1 MILHLKC
8 KIMNTGK
15 YVFSQILELVNK
27 YEFEKIVKKY
37 NGNYRV
43 REFNCWNQFIQ
54 LFFGQLTNLN
64 SIRDICLCLKAH
76 NNKLYHLGIKN
87 YVDHTTLS
95 RANEKRDWQIFSD
108 FGYYLIELVR
118 PLYVN
123 STVPNLS
130 IENELFALDSTTIS
144 CSINLLMWA
153 EGKYSR
159 GAIKLHTVLDLRGSI
174 PSFILITDGKYHDSN
189 VLDEITPEPEAIYI
203 MDKAYVDFKS
213 LYRINTFDSYFVTRA
228 KSSLKYT
235 IIEQNFNID
244 ESTGLRADKTIE
256 LTIAKS
262 KKLYPEKLR
271 LIEYYDTE
279 KDNYLVFMTNNFE
292 VSALQVS
299 YIYKNRWQI
308 ETFFKWIK
316 QNLVIKKL
324 WGHSQNAVKTHIWIA
339 ICTYLIV
346 AYVKKSVKSELSIYQ
361 IMQILSISAF
371 DKTPINQLLNDFQS
385 NQNVN
390 EHQCNI
396 FDILK

>member
-1 MILHLKC
+1 
-8 KIMNTGK
+8 MNSGK
-15 YVFSQILELVNK
+15 YVFYQILELVNR
-27 YEFEKIVKKY
+27 YEFEKIVKTHK
-37 NGNYRV
+37 GNYRV

-64 SIRDICLCLKAH
+64 SLRDICLCLKAH

-87 YVDHTTLS
+87 YVSHTTLS
-95 RANEKRDWQIFSD
+95 RANEKRDWQIFAD

-118 PLYVN
+118 PLYKN
-123 STVPNLS
+123 SAVPNLS

-144 CSINLLMWA
+144 CSINLLIWA
-153 EGKYSR
+153 EGKYTR
-159 GAIKLHTVLDLRGSI
+159 GAIKVHTLLDLRGSI
-174 PSFILITDGKYHDSN
+174 PSFILITDGKCHDSN
-189 VLDEITPEPEAIYI
+189 VLDQITPEPEAIYI
-203 MDKAYVDFKS
+203 MDKAYVDFKA
-213 LYRINTFDSYFVTRA
+213 LYRINTFEAYFVTRA
-228 KSSLKYT
+228 KSTLKYK

-244 ESTGLRADKTIE
+244 ESTGLRADKIIE
-256 LTIAKS
+256 LTIVKS
-262 KKLYPEKLR
+262 KKLYPERLR
-271 LIEYYDTE
+271 LIEYYDIE
-279 KDNYLVFMTNNFE
+279 KDNYLIFMTNNFE
-292 VSALQVS
+292 VSALEVS

-324 WGHSQNAVKTHIWIA
+324 WGHSQNAVKIHIWTA

-371 DKTPINQLLNDFQS
+371 DKTPISQLLNDFQN

-390 EHQCNI
+390 EQQYNI
-396 FDILK
+396 FDN

>member
-1 MILHLKC
+1 
-8 KIMNTGK
+8 MNTGK

-43 REFNCWNQFIQ
+43 RELNCWNQFIQ

-76 NNKLYHLGIKN
+76 NNKLYHLGIRN
-87 YVDHTTLS
+87 YVNHTTLS
-95 RANEKRDWQIFSD
+95 RANEKRDWQIFAD

-118 PLYVN
+118 PLYKN
-123 STVPNLS
+123 SAVPNLS

-144 CSINLLMWA
+144 CSINLLIWA

-159 GAIKLHTVLDLRGSI
+159 GAVKIHTLLDLRGSI
-174 PSFILITDGKYHDSN
+174 PNFILITDGKCHDSN
-189 VLDEITPEPEAIYI
+189 ILDEITPEPEAIYI
-203 MDKAYVDFKS
+203 MDKAYVDFKA
-213 LYRINTFDSYFVTRA
+213 LYRIHTFESYFVTRA
-228 KSSLKYT
+228 KSSLKY
-235 IIEQNFNID
+235 IIVEQNFNID

-279 KDNYLVFMTNNFE
+279 KDNYLIFMTNNFE
-292 VSALQVS
+292 VSALEVS
-299 YIYKNRWQI
+299 NIYKNRWQI

-324 WGHSQNAVKTHIWIA
+324 WGHSQNAVKTHIWTA

-346 AYVKKSVKSELSIYQ
+346 AYVKNSVKSELSIYQ

-371 DKTPINQLLNDFQS
+371 DKTPISQLLNDFQN

-390 EHQCNI
+390 EQQYNI
-396 FDILK
+396 FDNLK

>member
-1 MILHLKC
+1 
-8 KIMNTGK
+8 MNSGK
-15 YVFSQILELVNK
+15 YVFSQILELVNR
-27 YEFEKIVKKY
+27 YEFEKIVKTHK
-37 NGNYRV
+37 GNYRV

-76 NNKLYHLGIKN
+76 NSKLYHLGIKN
-87 YVDHTTLS
+87 YVSHSTLS
-95 RANEKRDWQIFSD
+95 RANEKRDWQIFAD

-118 PLYVN
+118 PLYKN
-123 STVPNLS
+123 SVVPNLLS

-144 CSINLLMWA
+144 CSINLLIWA

-159 GAIKLHTVLDLRGSI
+159 GAIKMHTLLDLRGSI
-174 PSFILITDGKYHDSN
+174 PSFILITDGKCHDSN
-189 VLDEITPEPEAIYI
+189 ILDEITPVPEAIYV
-203 MDKAYVDFKS
+203 MDKAYVDFKA
-213 LYRINTFDSYFVTRA
+213 LYRINILESYFVTRA
-228 KSSLKYT
+228 KKTLKYT

-244 ESTGLRADKTIE
+244 ESTGLRADKIIE
-256 LTIAKS
+256 LTIVKS
-262 KKLYPEKLR
+262 KKLYPERLR

-279 KDNYLVFMTNNFE
+279 KDNYLIFMTNNFE
-292 VSALQVS
+292 VSALEVS

-324 WGHSQNAVKTHIWIA
+324 WGHSQNAVKIHIWTA

-371 DKTPINQLLNDFQS
+371 DKTPISQLLNDFQN

-390 EHQCNI
+390 EQQYNI
-396 FDILK
+396 FDN

>member
-1 MILHLKC
+1 
-8 KIMNTGK
+8 MNSGK
-15 YVFSQILELVNK
+15 YVFSQLLDFVNR

-43 REFNCWNQFIQ
+43 RELNCWNQFIQ

-64 SIRDICLCLKAH
+64 SLRDICLCLKAH

-87 YVDHTTLS
+87 YVSHTTLS

-108 FGYYLIELVR
+108 FGNHLIQLVR
-118 PLYVN
+118 PLYKN
-123 STVPNLS
+123 CEVPNLS
-130 IENELFALDSTTIS
+130 IDNELYALDSTTIS
-144 CSINLLMWA
+144 CSINLLTWA

-159 GAIKLHTVLDLRGSI
+159 GAVKMHTLLDLRGSI

-189 VLDEITPEPEAIYI
+189 ALDQIIPEPDAIYI
-203 MDKAYVDFKS
+203 MDKAYVDFKA
-213 LYRINTFDSYFVTRA
+213 LYRINTHNSYFVTRA
-228 KSSLKYT
+228 KSSIKYT

-244 ESTGLRADKTIE
+244 EKTGLRADKIIE
-256 LTIAKS
+256 LTIVKS
-262 KKLYPEKLR
+262 KKNYPEKLR
-271 LIEYYDTE
+271 LIEYYDAE
-279 KDNYLVFMTNNFE
+279 KENYLIFMTNNFE
-292 VSALQVS
+292 VTALEVS

-324 WGHSQNAVKTHIWIA
+324 WGYSQNAVKTHIWIA

-361 IMQILSISAF
+361 IMQILRNI
-371 DKTPINQLLNDFQS
+371 KLNNAPDS
-385 NQNVN
+385 WNPSCCPAMVCSPNRG
-390 EHQCNI
+390 
-396 FDILK
+396 DL

>member
-1 MILHLKC
+1 
-8 KIMNTGK
+8 MNSGK
-15 YVFSQILELVNK
+15 YVFSQILELVNR
-27 YEFEKIVKKY
+27 YEFEKIVKTHK
-37 NGNYRV
+37 GNYRV

-87 YVDHTTLS
+87 YVSHSTLS
-95 RANEKRDWQIFSD
+95 RANEKRDWQIFAD

-118 PLYVN
+118 PLYKN
-123 STVPNLS
+123 SVVPNLS

-144 CSINLLMWA
+144 CSINLLIWA

-159 GAIKLHTVLDLRGSI
+159 GAIKMHTLLDLRGSI
-174 PSFILITDGKYHDSN
+174 PSFILITDGKCHDSN
-189 VLDEITPEPEAIYI
+189 ILDEITPVPEAIYV
-203 MDKAYVDFKS
+203 MDKAYVDFKA
-213 LYRINTFDSYFVTRA
+213 LYRINILESYFVTRA
-228 KSSLKYT
+228 KATLKYT

-244 ESTGLRADKTIE
+244 GSTGLRADKIIE
-256 LTIAKS
+256 LTIVKS
-262 KKLYPEKLR
+262 KKLYPERLR

-279 KDNYLVFMTNNFE
+279 KDNYLIFMTNNFE
-292 VSALQVS
+292 VSALEVS

-324 WGHSQNAVKTHIWIA
+324 WGHSQNAVKIHIWTA

-371 DKTPINQLLNDFQS
+371 DKTPINQLLNDFQN

-390 EHQCNI
+390 EQQYNI
-396 FDILK
+396 FDN

>member
-1 MILHLKC
+1 
-8 KIMNTGK
+8 MNSGK
-15 YVFSQILELVNK
+15 YVFSQILELVNR
-27 YEFEKIVKKY
+27 YEFEKIVKTHK
-37 NGNYRV
+37 GNYRV

-64 SIRDICLCLKAH
+64 SLRDICLCLKAH

-87 YVDHTTLS
+87 YVSHTTLS

-118 PLYVN
+118 PLYKN
-123 STVPNLS
+123 SVVPHLS

-144 CSINLLMWA
+144 CSINLLIWA

-159 GAIKLHTVLDLRGSI
+159 GAIKMHTLLDLRGSI
-174 PSFILITDGKYHDSN
+174 PSFILITDGKCHDSN
-189 VLDEITPEPEAIYI
+189 ILDEITPVPEAIYV
-203 MDKAYVDFKS
+203 MDKAYVDFKA
-213 LYRINTFDSYFVTRA
+213 LYRINILESYFVTRA
-228 KSSLKYT
+228 KATLKYT

-244 ESTGLRADKTIE
+244 ESTGLRADKIIE
-256 LTIAKS
+256 LTIVKS

-279 KDNYLVFMTNNFE
+279 KDNYLIFMTNNFE
-292 VSALQVS
+292 VSALEVS

-324 WGHSQNAVKTHIWIA
+324 WGHSQNAVKIHIWTA

-371 DKTPINQLLNDFQS
+371 DKTPISQLLNDFQN

-390 EHQCNI
+390 EQQYNI
-396 FDILK
+396 FDN

>member
-1 MILHLKC
+1 
-8 KIMNTGK
+8 MNSGK
-15 YVFSQILELVNK
+15 YVFSQILELVNR
-27 YEFEKIVKKY
+27 YEFEKIVKTHK
-37 NGNYRV
+37 GNYRV

-64 SIRDICLCLKAH
+64 SLRDICLCLKAH

-87 YVDHTTLS
+87 YVSHTTLS
-95 RANEKRDWQIFSD
+95 RANEKRDWQIFAD

-118 PLYVN
+118 PLYKN
-123 STVPNLS
+123 SAVPNLS

-144 CSINLLMWA
+144 CSINLLIWA
-153 EGKYSR
+153 EGKYTR
-159 GAIKLHTVLDLRGSI
+159 GAIKVHTLLDLRGSI
-174 PSFILITDGKYHDSN
+174 PSFILITDGKCHDSN
-189 VLDEITPEPEAIYI
+189 VLDQITPEPEAIYI
-203 MDKAYVDFKS
+203 MDKAYVDFKA
-213 LYRINTFDSYFVTRA
+213 LYRINTFEAYFVTRA
-228 KSSLKYT
+228 KSTLKYK

-244 ESTGLRADKTIE
+244 ESTGLRADKIIE
-256 LTIAKS
+256 LTIVKS

-279 KDNYLVFMTNNFE
+279 KDNYLIFMTNNFE
-292 VSALQVS
+292 VSALEVS

-324 WGHSQNAVKTHIWIA
+324 WGHSQNAVKIHIWTA

-371 DKTPINQLLNDFQS
+371 DKTPISQLLNDFQN

-390 EHQCNI
+390 EQQYNI
-396 FDILK
+396 FDN

>member
-1 MILHLKC
+1 
-8 KIMNTGK
+8 MNTGK
-15 YVFSQILELVNK
+15 YVFAQLLEFVNK

-43 REFNCWNQFIQ
+43 REFDCWNQFIQ

-64 SIRDICLCLKAH
+64 SLRDICLCLKAH
-76 NNKLYHLGIKN
+76 NNKLYHLGIRN

-95 RANEKRDWQIFSD
+95 RANEKRDWQIFAD

-118 PLYVN
+118 PLYAN
-123 STVPNLS
+123 SAVPNLS

-144 CSINLLMWA
+144 CSINLMIWA

-159 GAIKLHTVLDLRGSI
+159 GAIKMHTLLDIRGNI
-174 PSFILITDGKYHDSN
+174 PVFVLITDGKYHDSN
-189 VLDEITPEPEAIYI
+189 VLDVIIPEAEAIYI
-203 MDKAYVDFKS
+203 MDKAYVDFKALQS
-213 LYRINTFDSYFVTRA
+213 INIAGSYFVTRA

-235 IIEQNFNID
+235 IIEQNYNINKL
-244 ESTGLRADKTIE
+244 TGLRADKTIE

-271 LIEYYDTE
+271 LIEYYDAE
-279 KDNYLVFMTNNFE
+279 KDNFLIFMTNNFN
-292 VSALQVS
+292 VSALEVCN
-299 YIYKNRWQI
+299 IYKNRWQI

-316 QNLVIKKL
+316 QNLVIKKI
-324 WGHSQNAVKTHIWIA
+324 WGHSENAVKINIWTA
-339 ICTYLIV
+339 LCTYLII
-346 AYVKKSVKSELSIYQ
+346 AYVKKSLKSNLSIYN

-371 DKTPINQLLNDFQS
+371 DKTPIKDLLNNFQK

-390 EHQCNI
+390 EQQYNI
-396 FDILK
+396 FDNQS

>member
-1 MILHLKC
+1 
-8 KIMNTGK
+8 MNSGK
-15 YVFSQILELVNK
+15 YIFSQLLDFVNK

-43 REFNCWNQFIQ
+43 RELNCWNQFIQ

-64 SIRDICLCLKAH
+64 SLRDICLCLKAH
-76 NNKLYHLGIKN
+76 NSKLYHLGIKN
-87 YVDHTTLS
+87 YVSHTTLS

-108 FGYYLIELVR
+108 FGNHLIELVR
-118 PLYVN
+118 PLYKN
-123 STVPNLS
+123 SEVPNLS
-130 IENELFALDSTTIS
+130 IDNELFALDSTIIS
-144 CSINLLMWA
+144 CSINLLTWA

-159 GAIKLHTVLDLRGSI
+159 GAVKMHTLLDLRGSI
-174 PSFILITDGKYHDSN
+174 PSFILVTDGKYHDSN
-189 VLDEITPEPEAIYI
+189 VLDQIIPEPDAIYI
-203 MDKAYVDFKS
+203 MDKAYVDFKA
-213 LYRINTFDSYFVTRA
+213 LYRINTHNSYFVTRA
-228 KSSLKYT
+228 KSSLKYI

-244 ESTGLRADKTIE
+244 EKTSLRADKTIE
-256 LTIAKS
+256 LTVVKS
-262 KKLYPEKLR
+262 KKLYPEKIR
-271 LIEYYDTE
+271 LIEYYDAE
-279 KDNYLVFMTNNFE
+279 RDNYLVFMTNNFE
-292 VSALQVS
+292 VTALEVS

-346 AYVKKSVKSELSIYQ
+346 AYVKKSIKSELSIYQ

-371 DKTPINQLLNDFQS
+371 DKTPISQLLNDFQN

-390 EHQCNI
+390 EHQYNI
-396 FDILK
+396 FDD

>member
-1 MILHLKC
+1 
-8 KIMNTGK
+8 MNTGK

-76 NNKLYHLGIKN
+76 NSKLYHLGIKN

-118 PLYVN
+118 PLYIN

-159 GAIKLHTVLDLRGSI
+159 GAIKMHTVLDLRGSI

-203 MDKAYVDFKS
+203 MDKAYVDFKA

-324 WGHSQNAVKTHIWIA
+324 WGHSQNAVKVHIWIA

-371 DKTPINQLLNDFQS
+371 DKTPSQLLNDFQN

-390 EHQCNI
+390 EQQYNI

>member
-1 MILHLKC
+1 
-8 KIMNTGK
+8 MNSGK
-15 YVFSQILELVNK
+15 YVFSQILELVNR
-27 YEFEKIVKKY
+27 YEFEKIVKTHK
-37 NGNYRV
+37 GNYRV

-87 YVDHTTLS
+87 YVSHTTLS

-118 PLYVN
+118 PLYKN
-123 STVPNLS
+123 SVVPHLS

-144 CSINLLMWA
+144 CSINLLIWA

-159 GAIKLHTVLDLRGSI
+159 GAIKMHTLLDLRGSI
-174 PSFILITDGKYHDSN
+174 PSFILITDGKCHDSN
-189 VLDEITPEPEAIYI
+189 ILDEITPVPEAIYV
-203 MDKAYVDFKS
+203 MDKAYVDFKA
-213 LYRINTFDSYFVTRA
+213 LYRINILESYFVTRA
-228 KSSLKYT
+228 KATLKYT

-244 ESTGLRADKTIE
+244 ESTGLRADKIIE
-256 LTIAKS
+256 LTIVKS
-262 KKLYPEKLR
+262 KKLYPERLR
-271 LIEYYDTE
+271 LIEYYDIE
-279 KDNYLVFMTNNFE
+279 KDNYLIFMTNNFE
-292 VSALQVS
+292 VSALEVS

-324 WGHSQNAVKTHIWIA
+324 WGHSQNAVKIHIWTA

-371 DKTPINQLLNDFQS
+371 DKTPISQLLNDFQN

-390 EHQCNI
+390 EQQYNI
-396 FDILK
+396 FDN

>member
-1 MILHLKC
+1 
-8 KIMNTGK
+8 MNTGK
-15 YVFSQILELVNK
+15 YVFSQILELVNR

-43 REFNCWNQFIQ
+43 RELNCWNQFIQ

-118 PLYVN
+118 PLYSN
-123 STVPNLS
+123 NAVPNLS

-159 GAIKLHTVLDLRGSI
+159 GAIKMHTVLDLRGSI

-189 VLDEITPEPEAIYI
+189 ILDEITPEPEAIYV
-203 MDKAYVDFKS
+203 MDKAYVDFKA

-271 LIEYYDTE
+271 LIEYYDAE

-324 WGHSQNAVKTHIWIA
+324 WGHSQNAVKIHIWTA

-371 DKTPINQLLNDFQS
+371 DKTPIGQLLNGFQN

-390 EHQCNI
+390 EQQYNI
-396 FDILK
+396 FEILK

>member
-1 MILHLKC
+1 
-8 KIMNTGK
+8 MNTGK

-37 NGNYRV
+37 KGNHRV
-43 REFNCWNQFIQ
+43 RDLDCWNQFTQ

-64 SIRDICLCLKAH
+64 SVRDICLCLKAH

-95 RANEKRDWQIFSD
+95 RANEKRDWQIYSE
-108 FGYYLIELVR
+108 FGYYMIELVR
-118 PLYVN
+118 PFYAN
-123 STVPNLS
+123 TAVPNLR

-159 GAIKLHTVLDLRGSI
+159 GAIKIHTLLDLRGSI

-189 VLDEITPEPEAIYI
+189 VLDEITPEQGAIYI
-203 MDKAYVDFKS
+203 MDKAYVDFKA
-213 LYRINTFDSYFVTRA
+213 LYRINTCDSYFVTRA
-228 KSSLKYT
+228 KTSLKYT
-235 IIEQNFNID
+235 IVEQNFNID

-256 LTIAKS
+256 LTIEKS

-271 LIEYYDTE
+271 LIEYYDAE
-279 KDNYLVFMTNNFE
+279 SNNSLVFMTNNFE

-324 WGHSQNAVKTHIWIA
+324 WGHSQNAVKTQIWTA

-346 AYVKKSVKSELSIYQ
+346 AYVKKKVKSELSIYQ

-371 DKTPINQLLNDFQS
+371 DKTPINHLLNDFQK

-390 EHQCNI
+390 EHQYNI
-396 FDILK
+396 FDE

>member
-1 MILHLKC
+1 MILHFKC
-8 KIMNTGK
+8 KIINSGK
-15 YVFSQILELVNK
+15 YVFSQILELVNR
-27 YEFEKIVKKY
+27 YEFEKIVKTHK
-37 NGNYRV
+37 GNYRV

-64 SIRDICLCLKAH
+64 SLRDICLCLKAH

-87 YVDHTTLS
+87 YVSHTTLS
-95 RANEKRDWQIFSD
+95 RANEKRDWQIFAD

-118 PLYVN
+118 PLYKN
-123 STVPNLS
+123 SAVPNLS

-144 CSINLLMWA
+144 CSINLLIWA
-153 EGKYSR
+153 EGKYTR
-159 GAIKLHTVLDLRGSI
+159 GAIKVHTLLDLRGSI
-174 PSFILITDGKYHDSN
+174 PSFILITDGKCHDSN
-189 VLDEITPEPEAIYI
+189 VLDQITPEPEAIYI
-203 MDKAYVDFKS
+203 MDKAYVDFKA
-213 LYRINTFDSYFVTRA
+213 LYRINTFEAYFVTRA
-228 KSSLKYT
+228 KSTLKYK

-244 ESTGLRADKTIE
+244 ESTGLRADKIIE
-256 LTIAKS
+256 LTIVKS

-279 KDNYLVFMTNNFE
+279 KDNYLIFMTNNFE
-292 VSALQVS
+292 VSALEVS

-324 WGHSQNAVKTHIWIA
+324 WGHSQNAVKTHIWTA

-371 DKTPINQLLNDFQS
+371 DKTPISQLLNDFQN

-390 EHQCNI
+390 EQQYKI
-396 FDILK
+396 FDN

>member
-1 MILHLKC
+1 
-8 KIMNTGK
+8 MNSGK
-15 YVFSQILELVNK
+15 YIFAQVLQFVNK
-27 YEFEKIVKKY
+27 YEFEKIVEKY
-37 NGNYRV
+37 NGNHRV
-43 REFNCWNQFIQ
+43 RDLDCWNQFTQ

-95 RANEKRDWQIFSD
+95 RANEKRDWQIYSE
-108 FGYYLIELVR
+108 FGYYMIELVR
-118 PLYVN
+118 PFYAN
-123 STVPNLS
+123 TAVPNLR

-159 GAIKLHTVLDLRGSI
+159 GAIKIHTLLDLRGSI

-189 VLDEITPEPEAIYI
+189 VLDEITPEPAAIYI
-203 MDKAYVDFKS
+203 MDKAYVDFKA
-213 LYRINTFDSYFVTRA
+213 LYRINTCDSYFVTRA
-228 KSSLKYT
+228 KTSLKYT

-256 LTIAKS
+256 LTIEKS

-271 LIEYYDTE
+271 LIEYYDAE
-279 KDNYLVFMTNNFE
+279 NNNSLVFMTNNFE

-324 WGHSQNAVKTHIWIA
+324 WGHSKNAVKTQIWTA

-346 AYVKKSVKSELSIYQ
+346 AYVKKIVKSELSIYQ

-371 DKTPINQLLNDFQS
+371 DKTSINELLNDFQK

-390 EHQCNI
+390 EHQYNI
-396 FDILK
+396 FDE

>member
-1 MILHLKC
+1 
-8 KIMNTGK
+8 MNTGK

-203 MDKAYVDFKS
+203 MDKAYVDFKA
-213 LYRINTFDSYFVTRA
+213 LYRINAFDSYFVTRA

-271 LIEYYDTE
+271 LIEYYDTD

-371 DKTPINQLLNDFQS
+371 DKTPISQLLNDFQN

-390 EHQCNI
+390 EHQYNI

>member
-1 MILHLKC
+1 
-8 KIMNTGK
+8 MNRGK

-43 REFNCWNQFIQ
+43 RELNCWNQFIQ

-87 YVDHTTLS
+87 YVNHTTLS

-118 PLYVN
+118 PLYTN
-123 STVPNLS
+123 SAVPNLS

-144 CSINLLMWA
+144 CSINLLTWA

-159 GAIKLHTVLDLRGSI
+159 GAIKMHTVLDLRGSI
-174 PSFILITDGKYHDSN
+174 PSFIFITDGKYHDSN
-189 VLDEITPEPEAIYI
+189 VLDEITPEPDAIYI
-203 MDKAYVDFKS
+203 MDKAYVDFKA
-213 LYRINTFDSYFVTRA
+213 LYRINTFDSYFITRA
-228 KSSLKYT
+228 KSSLKYI

-271 LIEYYDTE
+271 LIEFYDTE

-308 ETFFKWIK
+308 ETFFKWLK

-324 WGHSQNAVKTHIWIA
+324 WGHSQNAVKIHIWTA

-346 AYVKKSVKSELSIYQ
+346 AYVKKSVKSQLSIYQ

-371 DKTPINQLLNDFQS
+371 DKTPISQLLNDFQN

-390 EHQCNI
+390 EQQYNI
-396 FDILK
+396 FDIFK

>member
-1 MILHLKC
+1 
-8 KIMNTGK
+8 MNSGK
-15 YVFSQILELVNK
+15 YVFSQILELVNR
-27 YEFEKIVKKY
+27 YEFEKIVKTHK
-37 NGNYRV
+37 GNYRV

-64 SIRDICLCLKAH
+64 SLRDICLCLKAH

-87 YVDHTTLS
+87 YVSHTTLS
-95 RANEKRDWQIFSD
+95 RANEKRDWQIFAD

-118 PLYVN
+118 PLYKN
-123 STVPNLS
+123 SAVPNLS

-144 CSINLLMWA
+144 CSINLLIWA
-153 EGKYSR
+153 EGKYTR
-159 GAIKLHTVLDLRGSI
+159 GAIKVHTLLDLRGSI
-174 PSFILITDGKYHDSN
+174 PSFILITDGKCHDSN
-189 VLDEITPEPEAIYI
+189 VLDQITPEPEAIYI
-203 MDKAYVDFKS
+203 MDKAYVDFKA
-213 LYRINTFDSYFVTRA
+213 LYRINTFEAYFVTRA
-228 KSSLKYT
+228 KSTLKYK

-244 ESTGLRADKTIE
+244 ESTGLRADKIIE
-256 LTIAKS
+256 LTIVKS
-262 KKLYPEKLR
+262 KKLYPERLR
-271 LIEYYDTE
+271 LIEYYDIE
-279 KDNYLVFMTNNFE
+279 KDNYLIFMTNNFE
-292 VSALQVS
+292 VSALEVS

-324 WGHSQNAVKTHIWIA
+324 WGHSQNAVKTHIWTA

-371 DKTPINQLLNDFQS
+371 DKTPISQLLNDFQN

-390 EHQCNI
+390 EQQYNI
-396 FDILK
+396 FDN

>member
-1 MILHLKC
+1 
-8 KIMNTGK
+8 MNSGK
-15 YVFSQILELVNK
+15 YVFSQILELVNR
-27 YEFEKIVKKY
+27 YEFEKIVKTHK
-37 NGNYRV
+37 GNYRV

-87 YVDHTTLS
+87 YVSHTTLS

-118 PLYVN
+118 PLYKN
-123 STVPNLS
+123 SVVPHLS

-144 CSINLLMWA
+144 CSINLLIWA

-159 GAIKLHTVLDLRGSI
+159 GAIKMHTLLDLRGSI
-174 PSFILITDGKYHDSN
+174 PSFILITDGKCHDSN
-189 VLDEITPEPEAIYI
+189 ILDEITPVPEAIYV
-203 MDKAYVDFKS
+203 MDKAYVDFKA
-213 LYRINTFDSYFVTRA
+213 LYRINILESYFVTRA
-228 KSSLKYT
+228 KATLKYT

-244 ESTGLRADKTIE
+244 ESTGLRADKIIE
-256 LTIAKS
+256 LTIVKS

-279 KDNYLVFMTNNFE
+279 KDNYLIFMTNNFE
-292 VSALQVS
+292 VSALEVS

-324 WGHSQNAVKTHIWIA
+324 WGHSQNAVKIHIWTA

-346 AYVKKSVKSELSIYQ
+346 AYVKKTVKSELSIYQ

-371 DKTPINQLLNDFQS
+371 DKTPISQLLNDFQN

-390 EHQCNI
+390 EQQYNI
-396 FDILK
+396 FDN

>member
-1 MILHLKC
+1 
-8 KIMNTGK
+8 MNSGK
-15 YVFSQILELVNK
+15 YVFSQILELVNR
-27 YEFEKIVKKY
+27 YEFEKIVKTHK
-37 NGNYRV
+37 GNYRV

-64 SIRDICLCLKAH
+64 SLRDICLCLKAH

-87 YVDHTTLS
+87 YVSHTTLS

-118 PLYVN
+118 PLYKN
-123 STVPNLS
+123 SVVPHLS

-144 CSINLLMWA
+144 CSINLLIWA

-159 GAIKLHTVLDLRGSI
+159 GAIKMHTLLDLRGSI
-174 PSFILITDGKYHDSN
+174 PSFILITDGKCHDSN
-189 VLDEITPEPEAIYI
+189 ILDEITPVPEAIYV
-203 MDKAYVDFKS
+203 MDKAYVDFKA
-213 LYRINTFDSYFVTRA
+213 LYRINILESYFVTRA
-228 KSSLKYT
+228 KATLKYT

-244 ESTGLRADKTIE
+244 ESTGLRADKIIE
-256 LTIAKS
+256 LTIVKS
-262 KKLYPEKLR
+262 KKLYPERLR
-271 LIEYYDTE
+271 LIEYYDIE
-279 KDNYLVFMTNNFE
+279 KDNYLIFMTNNFE
-292 VSALQVS
+292 VSALEVS

-324 WGHSQNAVKTHIWIA
+324 WGHSQNAVKIHIWTA

-346 AYVKKSVKSELSIYQ
+346 AYVKKTVKSELSIYQ

-371 DKTPINQLLNDFQS
+371 DKTPISQLLNDFQN

-390 EHQCNI
+390 EQQYKI
-396 FDILK
+396 FDN

>member
-1 MILHLKC
+1 
-8 KIMNTGK
+8 MNSGK
-15 YVFSQILELVNK
+15 YVFSQILELVNR
-27 YEFEKIVKKY
+27 YEFEKIVKTHK
-37 NGNYRV
+37 GNYRV

-64 SIRDICLCLKAH
+64 SLRDICLCLKAH

-87 YVDHTTLS
+87 YVSHTTLS

-118 PLYVN
+118 PLYKN
-123 STVPNLS
+123 SAVPNLS

-144 CSINLLMWA
+144 CSINLLIWA
-153 EGKYSR
+153 EGKYTR
-159 GAIKLHTVLDLRGSI
+159 GAIKVHTLLDLRGSI
-174 PSFILITDGKYHDSN
+174 PSFILITDGKCHDSN
-189 VLDEITPEPEAIYI
+189 VLDQITPEPEAIYI
-203 MDKAYVDFKS
+203 MDKAYVDFKA
-213 LYRINTFDSYFVTRA
+213 LYRINTFEAYFVTRA
-228 KSSLKYT
+228 KSTLKYK

-244 ESTGLRADKTIE
+244 ESTGLRADKIIE
-256 LTIAKS
+256 LTIVKS
-262 KKLYPEKLR
+262 KKLYPERLR
-271 LIEYYDTE
+271 LIEYYDIE
-279 KDNYLVFMTNNFE
+279 KDNYLIFMTNNFE
-292 VSALQVS
+292 VSALEVS

-324 WGHSQNAVKTHIWIA
+324 WGHSQNAVKIHIWTA

-346 AYVKKSVKSELSIYQ
+346 AYVKKTVKSELSIYQ

-371 DKTPINQLLNDFQS
+371 DKTPISQLLNDFQN

-390 EHQCNI
+390 EQQYKI
-396 FDILK
+396 FDN

>member
-1 MILHLKC
+1 
-8 KIMNTGK
+8 MNRGK

-27 YEFEKIVKKY
+27 YEFEKTVKKY

-43 REFNCWNQFIQ
+43 RELNCWNQFIQ

-76 NNKLYHLGIKN
+76 NNKPYHLGIKK
-87 YVDHTTLS
+87 YLDHTTLS

-118 PLYVN
+118 PLYIN
-123 STVPNLS
+123 STVANLS
-130 IENELFALDSTTIS
+130 IKNELFALDSTTIS
-144 CSINLLMWA
+144 CSINLLTWA

-159 GAIKLHTVLDLRGSI
+159 GAIKMHTVLDLRGSI

-189 VLDEITPEPEAIYI
+189 VLDQITPEPDAIYI
-203 MDKAYVDFKS
+203 MDKAYVDFKA

-324 WGHSQNAVKTHIWIA
+324 WGHSQNAVKIHIWTA

-361 IMQILSISAF
+361 IMQILGISAF
-371 DKTPINQLLNDFQS
+371 DKTPISQLLNDFQS

-390 EHQCNI
+390 EQQYNI
-396 FDILK
+396 FDN

>member
-1 MILHLKC
+1 
-8 KIMNTGK
+8 MNSGK
-15 YVFSQILELVNK
+15 YVFSQLLDFVNR
-27 YEFEKIVKKY
+27 YEFEKIIKKY

-43 REFNCWNQFIQ
+43 RELNCWNQFIQ

-64 SIRDICLCLKAH
+64 SLRDICLCLKAH

-87 YVDHTTLS
+87 YVSHTTLS

-108 FGYYLIELVR
+108 FGNHLIELVR
-118 PLYVN
+118 PLYKN
-123 STVPNLS
+123 SEVPNLS
-130 IENELFALDSTTIS
+130 IGNELFALDSTTIS
-144 CSINLLMWA
+144 CSINLLTWA

-159 GAIKLHTVLDLRGSI
+159 GAVKMHTLLDLRGSI
-174 PSFILITDGKYHDSN
+174 PIFILVTDGKYHDSN
-189 VLDEITPEPEAIYI
+189 VLDQIIYEPDAIYI
-203 MDKAYVDFKS
+203 MDKAYVDFKA
-213 LYRINTFDSYFVTRA
+213 LYRINTHNSYFVTRA
-228 KSSLKYT
+228 KSSLKYN

-244 ESTGLRADKTIE
+244 EKTGLRADKIIE
-256 LTIAKS
+256 LTVAKS

-271 LIEYYDTE
+271 LIEYYDAE
-279 KDNYLVFMTNNFE
+279 KANYLVFMTNNFDVTALE
-292 VSALQVS
+292 VSH
-299 YIYKNRWQI
+299 IYKNRWQI
-308 ETFFKWIK
+308 EIFFKWIK

-371 DKTPINQLLNDFQS
+371 DKTPISELLKDFQN

-390 EHQCNI
+390 EHQYNI
-396 FDILK
+396 FDD

>member
-1 MILHLKC
+1 
-8 KIMNTGK
+8 MNTGK

-43 REFNCWNQFIQ
+43 RELNCWNQFIQ

-118 PLYVN
+118 PLYIN

-144 CSINLLMWA
+144 CSINLLTWA

-159 GAIKLHTVLDLRGSI
+159 GAIKMHTVLDLRGSI

-203 MDKAYVDFKS
+203 MDKAYVDFKA

-244 ESTGLRADKTIE
+244 ESTGLRADKIIE
-256 LTIAKS
+256 LTIVKS

-324 WGHSQNAVKTHIWIA
+324 WGHSQNAVKIHIWIA

-371 DKTPINQLLNDFQS
+371 DKTQISQLLNNFQN

-390 EHQCNI
+390 EQQYNI
-396 FDILK
+396 FDFLK

>member
-1 MILHLKC
+1 
-8 KIMNTGK
+8 MNSGK
-15 YVFSQILELVNK
+15 YIFSQLLDFVNR

-43 REFNCWNQFIQ
+43 RELNCWNQFIQ

-64 SIRDICLCLKAH
+64 SLRDICLCLKAH

-87 YVDHTTLS
+87 YVNHTTLS
-95 RANEKRDWQIFSD
+95 RANEKRDCQIFSD
-108 FGYYLIELVR
+108 FGNHLIELVR
-118 PLYVN
+118 PLYKN
-123 STVPNLS
+123 SEVPNLS
-130 IENELFALDSTTIS
+130 IDNELFALDSTTIS
-144 CSINLLMWA
+144 CSINLLTWA

-159 GAIKLHTVLDLRGSI
+159 GAVKMHTLLDLRGSI
-174 PSFILITDGKYHDSN
+174 PSFILVTDGKYHDSN
-189 VLDEITPEPEAIYI
+189 VLDQIIPEPDAIYI
-203 MDKAYVDFKS
+203 MDKAYVDFKA
-213 LYRINTFDSYFVTRA
+213 LYRINTLESYFVTRA

-244 ESTGLRADKTIE
+244 ESTGLRADKIIE

-271 LIEYYDTE
+271 LIEYYDAD
-279 KDNYLVFMTNNFE
+279 KNNYLVFMTNNFD
-292 VSALQVS
+292 VTALEVS

-324 WGHSQNAVKTHIWIA
+324 WGHSQNAVKIHIWTA

-346 AYVKKSVKSELSIYQ
+346 AYVKKVVGSELSIYQ

-371 DKTPINQLLNDFQS
+371 DKTPVGELLGNFQN

-390 EHQCNI
+390 EQQYNI
-396 FDILK
+396 FDN

>member
-1 MILHLKC
+1 
-8 KIMNTGK
+8 MNTGK

-76 NNKLYHLGIKN
+76 NNKLYHLGIRN

-108 FGYYLIELVR
+108 FGYYLIKLVR
-118 PLYVN
+118 PLYLN

-144 CSINLLMWA
+144 CSINLLIWA

-203 MDKAYVDFKS
+203 MDKAYVDFKA

-279 KDNYLVFMTNNFE
+279 KDNYLVFITNNFE

-371 DKTPINQLLNDFQS
+371 DKTPISQLLNDFQN
-385 NQNVN
+385 NQNVKD
-390 EHQCNI
+390 HQYNI

>member
-1 MILHLKC
+1 
-8 KIMNTGK
+8 MNSGK
-15 YVFSQILELVNK
+15 YVFSQILELVNR
-27 YEFEKIVKKY
+27 YEFEKIVKTHK
-37 NGNYRV
+37 GNYRV

-64 SIRDICLCLKAH
+64 SLRDICLCLKAH

-87 YVDHTTLS
+87 YVSHTTLS
-95 RANEKRDWQIFSD
+95 RANEKRDWQIFAD

-118 PLYVN
+118 PLYKN
-123 STVPNLS
+123 SAVPNLS

-144 CSINLLMWA
+144 CSINLLIWA
-153 EGKYSR
+153 EGKYTR
-159 GAIKLHTVLDLRGSI
+159 GAIKVHTLLDLRGSI
-174 PSFILITDGKYHDSN
+174 PSFILITDGKCHDSN
-189 VLDEITPEPEAIYI
+189 VLDQITPEPEAIYI
-203 MDKAYVDFKS
+203 MDKAYVDFKA
-213 LYRINTFDSYFVTRA
+213 LYRINTFEAYFVTRA
-228 KSSLKYT
+228 KSTLKYK

-244 ESTGLRADKTIE
+244 ESTGLRADKIIE
-256 LTIAKS
+256 LTIVKS
-262 KKLYPEKLR
+262 KKLYSERLR
-271 LIEYYDTE
+271 LIEYYDIE
-279 KDNYLVFMTNNFE
+279 KDNYLIFMTNNFE
-292 VSALQVS
+292 VSALEVS

-324 WGHSQNAVKTHIWIA
+324 WGHSQNAVKIHIWTA

-371 DKTPINQLLNDFQS
+371 DKTPISQLLNDFQN

-390 EHQCNI
+390 EQQYNI
-396 FDILK
+396 FDN

>member
-1 MILHLKC
+1 
-8 KIMNTGK
+8 MNSGK
-15 YVFSQILELVNK
+15 YVFSQILELVNR
-27 YEFEKIVKKY
+27 YEFEKIVKIHK
-37 NGNYRV
+37 GNYRV

-87 YVDHTTLS
+87 YVSHTTLS
-95 RANEKRDWQIFSD
+95 RANEKRDWQIFAN

-118 PLYVN
+118 PLYKN
-123 STVPNLS
+123 SVVPNLS

-144 CSINLLMWA
+144 CSINLLIWA

-159 GAIKLHTVLDLRGSI
+159 GAIKIHTLLDLRGSI
-174 PSFILITDGKYHDSN
+174 PSFILITDGKCHDSN
-189 VLDEITPEPEAIYI
+189 ILDEITPVSEAIYV
-203 MDKAYVDFKS
+203 MDKAYVDFKA
-213 LYRINTFDSYFVTRA
+213 LYRIHVLESYFVTRA
-228 KSSLKYT
+228 KATLKYT

-244 ESTGLRADKTIE
+244 ESTGLRADKIIE
-256 LTIAKS
+256 LTIVKS
-262 KKLYPEKLR
+262 KKLYPERLR

-279 KDNYLVFMTNNFE
+279 KDNYLIFMTNNFE
-292 VSALQVS
+292 VSALEVS

-324 WGHSQNAVKTHIWIA
+324 WGHSQNAVKIHIWTA

-371 DKTPINQLLNDFQS
+371 DKTPISQLLNNFQN

-390 EHQCNI
+390 EQQYNI
-396 FDILK
+396 FDN